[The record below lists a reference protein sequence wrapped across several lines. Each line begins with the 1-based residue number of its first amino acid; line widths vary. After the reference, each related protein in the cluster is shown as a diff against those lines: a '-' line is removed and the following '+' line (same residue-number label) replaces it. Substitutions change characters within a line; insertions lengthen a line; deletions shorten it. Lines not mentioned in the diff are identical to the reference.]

1 MGGCCLYR
9 WSHKER
15 QQRGDISC
23 TADFIF
29 CLPGAVTPADE
40 ALDTYGSRD
49 FHCTDKKQKINK

>member
-29 CLPGAVTPADE
+29 CLPGAVTPAD
-40 ALDTYGSRD
+40 G
-49 FHCTDKKQKINK
+49 TDSNNNFNTREDSKLQTFR